1 MTAPAPNPVRK
12 LHRVINVAR
21 ADSTAVLFCSGA
33 SLVLA
38 LANSNWVFAIFS
50 VLAIV
55 AGLMERHGAKLLD
68 DGYSAGIGWLPGAQ
82 GVLFTVILGYV
93 AWRWKHFDPAAY
105 WAEIPAVAQEKIIA
119 QMRESRL
126 DPDVDREPLLRVM
139 NGLMCFTL
147 GFVTLLYQGGL
158 ALWYRL
164 QQGYVFTA
172 LQNPSTPPDLP
183 R

>member
-21 ADSTAVLFCSGA
+21 ADSMAVLFCSGA
-33 SLVLA
+33 SLVISILQA
-38 LANSNWVFAIFS
+38 NWVFAIFS

-55 AGLMERHGAKLLD
+55 AGLMERQGARLLD
-68 DGYSAGIGWLPGAQ
+68 DGFAAGIAWLPGSQ
-82 GVLFTVILGYV
+82 GVLFTVVIGYV
-93 AWRWKHFDPAAY
+93 AWRWKHFDPSAY
-105 WAEIPAVAQEKIIA
+105 WAEIPVAAQQKILD
-119 QMRESRL
+119 QMRASGL
-126 DPDVDREPLLRVM
+126 DPEADREPLLRVM

-147 GFVTLLYQGGL
+147 GVVTLLYQGGL

-164 QQGYVFTA
+164 QQHYVLAA
-172 LQNPSTPPDLP
+172 LQNPSTPPELP